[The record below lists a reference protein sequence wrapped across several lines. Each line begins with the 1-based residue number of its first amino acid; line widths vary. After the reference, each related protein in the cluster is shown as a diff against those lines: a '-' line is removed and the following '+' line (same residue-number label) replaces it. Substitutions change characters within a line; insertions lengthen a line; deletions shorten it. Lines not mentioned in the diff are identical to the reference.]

1 VPAAH
6 DRAGIDNPLVGIL
19 CTSTDSRVDWLRC
32 GRALMAVL
40 LEATMAGANAS
51 YLNQPLELPR
61 TRDLLRAEL
70 NLPGPPQLIL
80 RLGAGG
86 RGA

>member
-1 VPAAH
+1 
-6 DRAGIDNPLVGIL
+6 
-19 CTSTDSRVDWLRC
+19 
-32 GRALMAVL
+32 MAVL

-80 RLGAGG
+80 RIGAGG
-86 RGA
+86 VVAPTPRLAADDVVTRL